1 LQTLSGQK
9 TIIDWA
15 LDHLTHHK
23 FEGTN
28 ADAVSIN
35 RGFFFAHIGWLMMK
49 RHPDCE
55 EKRSK
60 IDVKYLWSD
69 PIVKFQY
76 DYYIPLVLLINVII
90 PTFIPYFLFGETVI
104 NGFFI
109 CFVFRYVYTMEL
121 ALSGESLLNLQ
132 YIEIILMNLNGNE
145 RQFNSTYLWI

>member
-1 LQTLSGQK
+1 M
-9 TIIDWA
+9 I
-15 LDHLTHHK
+15 
-23 FEGTN
+23 
-28 ADAVSIN
+28 
-35 RGFFFAHIGWLMMK
+35 K

-76 DYYIPLVLLINVII
+76 DYYIPLVLLINVMI
-90 PTFIPYFLFGETVI
+90 PTFIPYFLFGETVT

-121 ALSGESLLNLQ
+121 ALSGESILLNL
-132 YIEIILMNLNGNE
+132 Y
-145 RQFNSTYLWI
+145 